1 MIAMNEGENRY
12 SSGEEWH
19 NWHSDAQLWEKLK
32 PLAREKR
39 HEPTPAESKLW
50 ICLRGRNIEGA
61 KFRRQHTI
69 ERFIVDFFCAERKLV
84 IEVDG
89 DIHQYTVI
97 EDTIRQE
104 FLEQQGLRIIR
115 FTNDE
120 VLVTRQSKRK
130 GLQSR
135 ELPDRVKLLRQNQ
148 AGETDADEAL

>member
-1 MIAMNEGENRY
+1 MNEGENRY

-104 FLEQQGLRIIR
+104 FLEQQGLHIIR

-120 VLVTRQSKRK
+120 VLHSTEAVLTKISPHYETNEINRFPLSC
-130 GLQSR
+130 
-135 ELPDRVKLLRQNQ
+135 LRRGGQ
-148 AGETDADEAL
+148 GVRFL